1 MHPRDDAL
9 LHVRA
14 GGRQVEG
21 RWLWRGVDLRL
32 RAGERVAL
40 TGPSG
45 SGKTLLLRAL
55 AGLDALDEGTLTL
68 RGTPSERWAMPSY
81 RSHVGYLPQ
90 RPVMVEGSVE
100 DNLRLPFTLGVHAER
115 RYDRTRVRAAVDR
128 LGRGERFLAQDALEL
143 SGGEQQLVALVQR
156 LQLEPTVLL
165 LDEPSASLD
174 DDGAAALETLVDDW
188 RGAAAERAVLWTSH
202 RSEQVDR
209 VSDRAVRLEASA

>member
-1 MHPRDDAL
+1 MLSDGAL
-9 LHVRA
+9 LDLRD
-14 GGRQVEG
+14 GGRRVEG
-21 RWLWRGVDLRL
+21 RWLWRGVAFAL

-40 TGPSG
+40 AGPSG
-45 SGKTLLLRAL
+45 SGKTLLLRVL
-55 AGLDALDEGTLTL
+55 AGLDALDEGSLTL
-68 RGTPSERWAMPSY
+68 RGTPSGLWHMPTY
-81 RSHVGYLPQ
+81 RSRVAYVPQ

-100 DNLRLPFTLGVHAER
+100 DNLRLPFTLRAHTTR
-115 RYDRTRVRAAVDR
+115 SWDRSLVRATLER
-128 LGRGERFLAQDALEL
+128 LGRDDRFLAQDAVEL
-143 SGGEQQLVALVQR
+143 SGGEQQLVALVRR

-209 VSDRAVRLEASA
+209 VSDRVVRLEASA